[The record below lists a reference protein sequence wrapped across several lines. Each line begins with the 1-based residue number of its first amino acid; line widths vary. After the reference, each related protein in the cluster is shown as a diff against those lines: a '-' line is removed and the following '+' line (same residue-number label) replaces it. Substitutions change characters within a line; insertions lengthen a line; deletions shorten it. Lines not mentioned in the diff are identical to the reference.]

1 MPHDGDNEK
10 RCTRG
15 CARPSLSRKS
25 DGSDAASPNLRC
37 QALCT
42 FEEAATKFVL
52 ENQRNR
58 SLDDDIV

>member
-1 MPHDGDNEK
+1 MY
-10 RCTRG
+10 
-15 CARPSLSRKS
+15 ARVREAFVSRKS
-25 DGSDAASPNLRC
+25 DASDAASQNLRC

>member
-10 RCTRG
+10 KY
-15 CARPSLSRKS
+15 ARVREAFVSRKS
-25 DGSDAASPNLRC
+25 DASDAASQNLRC
-37 QALCT
+37 EALCT